1 MQNSQNKVI
10 QMNRQVRKLKQY
22 MIEYLGKSE
31 DYLRQKLGKPLQ
43 FSESDVLFYYIPQK
57 LIFRDEIAFFV
68 ESKIVKDIGISQ
80 YFIGSAYRNIFF
92 LNEPQ
97 PHYKIQNLWFRRN
110 KEYYATTGL

>member
-1 MQNSQNKVI
+1 MD
-10 QMNRQVRKLKQY
+10 RQVRKLRQY

-43 FSESDVLFYYIPQK
+43 FSESDILFYHSPQK
-57 LIFRDEIAFFV
+57 LIFRDEIAFFI
-68 ESKIVKDIGISQ
+68 ENKIVKDIGISQ

-97 PHYKIQNLWFRRN
+97 PHYKIQNLWFKRN
-110 KEYYATTGL
+110 KEYDVTTGL